1 MAFTHLHLHT
11 EYSLLDGACRIK
23 DVVARAKELGFDSL
37 AITDHGNMFGA
48 VDFYK
53 ECKKQGIHPVIGCEV
68 YTAARRM
75 EDKDPEKDRHQGH
88 LILLAKNDQGYH
100 NLIKIVSLGYTKGF
114 YFKPRIDKRGLREYH
129 EGVICLSACLAGNIQ
144 HRLLNRDYDGAREEA
159 LALKDIFGSDF
170 YLELQD
176 QGLDEDKIVNPQLM
190 KLHEE
195 LGIEMVCTND
205 VHYINKE
212 DAEAHDVL
220 LAIQTATT
228 LSDPNRMRFQ
238 TDEFYLKSEEQMREI
253 FHYAPEALE
262 NTHRIAEEC
271 RVEFTFGEYHL
282 PLFVPPEGYT
292 NRDYLR
298 KLCADGIRER
308 YENVTKELQDRLD
321 YELGV
326 IESMGYVEYFLIVW
340 DFINFAKEHGIMVGP
355 GRGSAAGS
363 IVAYCLKITDID
375 PIRYSLIFERFLNPE
390 RVSMP
395 DIDVDFCIERRHEVI
410 EYVKRKYGEENVSQ
424 IVTFGTLKAKAVV
437 RDVGRALELSYADT
451 DKIAKAIPF
460 QLGMTIDK
468 ALTMSPELK
477 AMYEGDERVKKVIDM
492 SRALEGM
499 PRHASTHAA
508 GVVISRLPVDEYV
521 PLYMSD
527 RGVATEFNMTTIEE
541 LGLLK
546 MDFLGLRNLTVIRD
560 ALAMIEQNHGVSIDF
575 PKMGYDDKAVYDLI
589 ASGNTQGIFQL
600 ESGGMTSFMQNLK
613 PTCFEDIVA
622 GISLYRPGPM
632 DSIPKYIENKKDP
645 SRIKY
650 VTPELA
656 HILDVTYGCLVY
668 QEQVMQIVRDLA
680 GYSYGR
686 SDLVRRA
693 MSKKKKDVMLKEKE
707 YFINGKFRD
716 EALDEDGRYTGSSA
730 GGSGEGGVKSP
741 GEALMKGVPVSD
753 EDIEIPGCLRNG
765 ITKDAAEAIFS
776 DMETF
781 AQYAFNKSHA
791 AAYAVVAYETGYLKK
806 YYPVEFMAALM
817 SSEMSNTEHLSKYI
831 RDAEENGIKI
841 LPPSVNDSEKKFTCE
856 NGCIRYGLQA
866 VKNVGENAID
876 NIVEARERVGK
887 PSSIFE
893 FINGIDVGIVNKK
906 AVESLIRAGA
916 LDCFSR
922 NRAAHL
928 AVYET
933 LMESA
938 QNDAKKNVAG
948 QVSLFNMEGV
958 DLGTEDAAGKL
969 PDVANFDDKMLLA
982 MEKEML
988 GVYITGH
995 PLEEYRGKMSM
1006 LATVT
1011 SRELAAS
1018 AAPAEDDEE
1027 GQINESGYSGGAGAF
1042 GAGGSES
1049 GGGGGQFRDG
1059 QDVVI
1064 CGMVAGKKNLV
1075 TKNSKMMAFVD
1086 IEDLYGTVETVVF
1099 PNVYERCQDV
1109 LNEDC
1114 VVAMK
1119 GKLNFKE
1126 GEIPKVLADN
1136 VMMLDDPEVETIARY
1151 SADRGYG
1158 SGYGGGYGS
1167 GYGGGY
1173 GSGYSGGYGEAEEAY
1188 AGPIDGY
1195 GGAAAEERPA
1205 GVENGNNA
1213 GGADGERPSR
1223 PADGNST
1230 GGAGA
1235 ARPVQPVKV
1244 RIPQDME
1251 ESDALQRIKEVLKK
1265 YPGNTPVYIYLKSGR
1280 TIRTGQNAGVRPT
1293 ADLLS
1298 DLGDIV
1304 LNRNVKF
1311 AGRVRF

>member
-1 MAFTHLHLHT
+1 MSTSRYCLEEGAEKVAFTHLHLHT

-23 DVVARAKELGFDSL
+23 DVVTRAKELGFDSL

-68 YTAARRM
+68 YTAMRRM

-88 LILLAKNDQGYH
+88 LILLAKNDTGYH

-114 YFKPRIDKRGLREYH
+114 YFKPRIDKRVLREYH

-144 HRLLNRDYDGAREEA
+144 HRLLNRDYEGAKEEA
-159 LALKDIFGSDF
+159 IALKDIFGSDF

-176 QGLDEDKIVNPQLM
+176 HGLDEDKVVDPQLM
-190 KLHEE
+190 KLHKE
-195 LGIEMVCTND
+195 LGIELVCTND

-238 TDEFYLKSEEQMREI
+238 TDEFYLKTEEQMREL
-253 FHYAPEALE
+253 FHYAPEAVE
-262 NTHRIAEEC
+262 NTHRIAMEC
-271 RVEFTFGEYHL
+271 QVEFTFGEYHL
-282 PLFVPPEGYT
+282 PEFIPPAGYT

-298 KLCADGIRER
+298 KLCAEGIRER
-308 YENVTKELQDRLD
+308 YENVTPELQERLD

-410 EYVKRKYGEENVSQ
+410 EYVKRKYGEANVSQ

-468 ALTMSPELK
+468 ALQMSPDLK

-508 GVVISRLPVDEYV
+508 GVVISKLPVDEYV

-560 ALAMIEQNHGVSIDF
+560 ALAMIEQNHGVTIDF

-613 PTCFEDIVA
+613 PSCFEDVVA

-645 SRIKY
+645 SKIKY

-693 MSKKKKDVMLKEKE
+693 MSKKKKDVMLQEKE
-707 YFINGKFRD
+707 YFINGK
-716 EALDEDGRYTGSSA
+716 LDADGN
-730 GGSGEGGVKSP
+730 
-741 GEALMKGVPVSD
+741 
-753 EDIEIPGCLRNG
+753 IEIPGCIRNG
-765 ITKDAAEAIFS
+765 ISKEAAEAIFS

-831 RDAEENGIKI
+831 RDAEENGIRI

-876 NIVEARERVGK
+876 NIIEARERSGK
-887 PSSIFE
+887 PSTIFE

-916 LDCFSR
+916 LDCFNK

-938 QNDAKKNVAG
+938 ANDAKKNVAG
-948 QVSLFNMEGV
+948 QVSLFNMDGV

-995 PLEEYRGKMSM
+995 PLEEYREKMSM

-1018 AAPAEDDEE
+1018 AAPSEEDDEE
-1027 GQINESGYSGGAGAF
+1027 GQINESGY
-1042 GAGGSES
+1042 AGGNGTA
-1049 GGGGGQFRDG
+1049 GGNTFYDG

-1099 PNVYERCQDV
+1099 PNVYERCQEV
-1109 LNEDC
+1109 LNEDN

-1136 VMMLDDPEVETIARY
+1136 VMMLDDPEVDTIARY
-1151 SADRGYG
+1151 NAGRGYG
-1158 SGYGGGYGS
+1158 NSYGGSY
-1167 GYGGGY
+1167 
-1173 GSGYSGGYGEAEEAY
+1173 AVPEETHT
-1188 AGPIDGY
+1188 
-1195 GGAAAEERPA
+1195 E
-1205 GVENGNNA
+1205 
-1213 GGADGERPSR
+1213 PS
-1223 PADGNST
+1223 
-1230 GGAGA
+1230 
-1235 ARPVQPVKV
+1235 QPVKV

-1251 ESDALQRIKEVLKK
+1251 ESDALQKIKEVLIK

-1280 TIRTGQNAGVRPT
+1280 TIRTGENAGVRPS

-1304 LNRNVKF
+1304 LNRNVRF
-1311 AGRVRF
+1311 AGRVVF